1 MDVHLCAS
9 NFGCQPKS
17 RLRGLISP
25 VIINRRIPWPSLKRR
40 HSRWSVRETRRRGQR
55 FLIFGGDEIILF
67 ALTWRETESVS
78 WDCFLICSE
87 KCISRPLWLHLS
99 RPEWLCRQFS
109 IIRRVIIC
117 CIIGQ
122 HGFSWAQF
130 CLGKWA
136 QERWHSGSRKE
147 QRVVEKGGERGE
159 YTWRTPRLVT
169 TWHDTPLASTVNC
182 RKCSVKPGLNQNAM
196 IWLVPIFHSWKS
208 PETGDLCHASK
219 NAGL

>member
-1 MDVHLCAS
+1 MCPRSDQIKSGAEILHTQKDFLRIYESVRKGYRPTMDVHLCAS
-9 NFGCQPKS
+9 IFGCQPKS

-67 ALTWRETESVS
+67 ALTWRETESIS

-122 HGFSWAQF
+122 HG
-130 CLGKWA
+130 
-136 QERWHSGSRKE
+136 
-147 QRVVEKGGERGE
+147 
-159 YTWRTPRLVT
+159 
-169 TWHDTPLASTVNC
+169 
-182 RKCSVKPGLNQNAM
+182 
-196 IWLVPIFHSWKS
+196 
-208 PETGDLCHASK
+208 
-219 NAGL
+219 